1 MDRTAVGTVTVALV
15 AVGAVLGALSVVSGA
30 VGPCSDD
37 LAFQGPTTGVEVTAD
52 TDERAVEVT
61 HVEGDILTEE
71 RTLSVTAVVSAS
83 ETGATSEYVAV
94 NASEGLPFE
103 PAESARIE
111 NVTVGGRPLSGGD
124 EVRVVWRGYER
135 PLPDYCFGS
144 RGNATA
150 RVTVARWTVG

>member
-1 MDRTAVGTVTVALV
+1 MVKVTVALV

-37 LAFQGPTTGVEVTAD
+37 LDFDGPTTEVEVTAD

-61 HVEGDILTEE
+61 HVDGDILTEE
-71 RTLSVTAVVSAS
+71 RTLSVTAVVSAGEPEAAS
-83 ETGATSEYVAV
+83 RYVVA

-103 PAESARIE
+103 PGESVRIE
-111 NVTVGGRPLSGGD
+111 DVRVDGRPLSGGD
-124 EVRVVWRGYER
+124 EVRVVWRGHER
-135 PLPDYCFGS
+135 PLPDYCLGS

-150 RVTVARWTVG
+150 RVTVARSTVA